1 MITLYN
7 NPLCIFH
14 KRPNLWWHYWQLTV
28 ASVLWFILIKA
39 FIGPLFTVWRRAGWG
54 FLRGRPFLLLPWI
67 VSCQDDFEKLKHN
80 VAPAGDLAIDHLN
93 HVVSG
98 LNTAGIYLLSFQNQN
113 FLLSCLLIII
123 SKLLHTMFTNI
134 STGTSTKI
142 SHYHIIWP
150 LIICSMN
157 SANSPLP
164 FHLADSTSEASFQ
177 FLIANTIFFLITFSF
192 IFSWISFHS

>member
-1 MITLYN
+1 MV
-7 NPLCIFH
+7 LC
-14 KRPNLWWHYWQLTV
+14 
-28 ASVLWFILIKA
+28 S
-39 FIGPLFTVWRRAGWG
+39 LFEEELAEVFCAAVPSSSFPGYTRIHSR
-54 FLRGRPFLLLPWI
+54 FLLGESERI
-67 VSCQDDFEKLKHN
+67 VSCQDDFEKLKDI

-98 LNTAGIYLLSFQNQN
+98 LNTAGIYLLSFQFQN

-192 IFSWISFHS
+192 I

>member
-28 ASVLWFILIKA
+28 ASVLWIILIKA

-98 LNTAGIYLLSFQNQN
+98 LNTAGIHLLPFQFQ
-113 FLLSCLLIII
+113 
-123 SKLLHTMFTNI
+123 NI

-142 SHYHIIWP
+142 SHYHTIWYLTSDYLLHEQRKLPLAISLGQLHIWSIIP
-150 LIICSMN
+150 IFNCK
-157 SANSPLP
+157 
-164 FHLADSTSEASFQ
+164 HY
-177 FLIANTIFFLITFSF
+177 FFLNHIVFYF
-192 IFSWISFHS
+192 FHCLSFHN